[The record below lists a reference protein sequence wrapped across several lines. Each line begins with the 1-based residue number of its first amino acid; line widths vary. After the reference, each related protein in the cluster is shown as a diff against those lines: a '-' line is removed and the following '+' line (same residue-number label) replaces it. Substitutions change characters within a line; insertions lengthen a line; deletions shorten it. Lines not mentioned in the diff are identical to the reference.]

1 MFRHRI
7 FSIHKI
13 YSIMKT
19 RIAFIDK
26 LLNIKY
32 NFSPIL
38 HNRFILYF
46 FTLIALI
53 NVLFFAGVGDIPSLI
68 TFVLVGFLTS
78 FFSKNMIV
86 ILVLSLTVTHILK
99 YGMGNTYE
107 GMKSTADE
115 TTDEP
120 TDEPTDETTDKKKK
134 PTKEEMM
141 KEYEKFKEV
150 QPDIVDGITK
160 IDPLLKK
167 AESFIEKYENYK
179 GISGF
184 SDAMKTDEGKQKI
197 KEALGSMRK

>member
-1 MFRHRI
+1 
-7 FSIHKI
+7 
-13 YSIMKT
+13 MKT

-53 NVLFFAGVGDIPSLI
+53 NVVFLAGVGDVPSLI

-107 GMKSTADE
+107 GMKSADATTDETEEKADE
-115 TTDEP
+115 TEEKDK
-120 TDEPTDETTDKKKK
+120 TTDKKKK

-167 AESFIEKYENYK
+167 AENFIEKYENYK

-184 SDAMKTDEGKQKI
+184 SNAMKTDEGKQKI
-197 KEALGSMRK
+197 KEALESMRK

>member
-1 MFRHRI
+1 
-7 FSIHKI
+7 
-13 YSIMKT
+13 MKT

-53 NVLFFAGVGDIPSLI
+53 NVVFLAGVGDVPSLI

-107 GMKSTADE
+107 GMKTADE
-115 TTDEP
+115 TTDAP
-120 TDEPTDETTDKKKK
+120 TDEPTDETTDKTTDKKKK

-167 AESFIEKYENYK
+167 AENFIEKYENYK

-184 SDAMKTDEGKQKI
+184 SNAMKTDEGKQKI
-197 KEALGSMRK
+197 KEALESMRK